1 MARSPSRHKKSLTSA
16 HKDLIRRYLLWAYKS
31 TRESF
36 ERIER
41 KTTQLMVDEYIL
53 GHFSKNKLDVP
64 QEFKTYIAD
73 KRKDELK
80 LKFADAGGKQL
91 HPQYIYLKDRLA
103 AIEAAIKY
111 FLGSRE
117 LKRMSGLFEEE
128 FTRRILEARD
138 H

>member
-1 MARSPSRHKKSLTSA
+1 MTGQLQRH
-16 HKDLIRRYLLWAYKS
+16 LIRRYLLWAYKT

-41 KTTQLMVDEYIL
+41 KTTQLLVDDYVL
-53 GHFSKNKLDVP
+53 AHVSNKKGTPPAMLA
-64 QEFKTYIAD
+64 EFKGYVEQ

-80 LKFADAGGKQL
+80 LKYNGKDKKRFRSE
-91 HPQYIYLKDRLA
+91 YIYLKNRLA
-103 AIEAAIKY
+103 AIEGAVRH
-111 FLGSRE
+111 FLGEKEMR
-117 LKRMSGLFEEE
+117 RMKDLFEEE

>member
-1 MARSPSRHKKSLTSA
+1 VIRLTSGHKSLV
-16 HKDLIRRYLLWAYKS
+16 RRYLLWAYKT
-31 TRESF
+31 TREDF

-41 KTTQLMVDEYIL
+41 KTTQLAVDEYIL
-53 GHFSKNKLDVP
+53 EYLSKGKMEIP
-64 QEFKTYIAD
+64 PEFKAYIAD

-80 LKFADAGGKQL
+80 LKFADANKNKL
-91 HPQYIYLKDRLA
+91 HPQYIYLKNRLA

-111 FLGSRE
+111 FLGIHE
-117 LKRMSGLFEEE
+117 MKRLRRLFEEE